1 MILHAML
8 CGCLPF
14 DMDDNKEVVLWI
26 TKGELNF
33 EEKYWN
39 KISQQA
45 KDLVKK
51 LLCRDVDRRI
61 TA

>member
-1 MILHAML
+1 
-8 CGCLPF
+8 
-14 DMDDNKEVVLWI
+14 MDDNKEVVLWI

-33 EEKYWN
+33 DDEYWN